1 MTTSLAANNYCFHCG
16 LDNPSGGLF
25 SANIN
30 QQEVYFCCPGC
41 QAVAETINA
50 AGLDNYYNY
59 RDRIADTVDLSFSNT
74 DYLLYDNMD
83 FQQDFVEQQ
92 DNISIAQ
99 LSVQG
104 IHCAACTWLIENQLS
119 KTDGIFS
126 SNVNLANH
134 KASIRWDNSKLKL
147 SDIFRTINAIG
158 YKTAPWL
165 DDEEIHRSK
174 QENKASMA
182 RIGVAGIGMMQVG
195 MYSIALH
202 AGSLQ
207 GIADTSRD
215 LMRYS
220 AMIMATLVI
229 LFSARPFF
237 EGAWRGIKNHHPG
250 MDLPVAIAIGF
261 AYVASCW
268 ATLQSSGEVYFDS
281 VVMFTFF
288 LLLSRHMEMRSR
300 HNLNRKSANLATH
313 TPEFAW
319 KIKSNG
325 EQQQVLPKTLVV
337 GDNIIIKP
345 GERIPADAVI
355 TRGLSS
361 VDESVINGEYLPI
374 EKSSGDVVT
383 AGGLNGDGFLE
394 CKVTAIGKD
403 TQLSIINQLLE
414 HAQQS
419 VPPIAILAD
428 KGTKSFVSV
437 VLITSAC
444 VYVYWHFV
452 APEQAFWIALS
463 VMVVSCPCALS
474 MATPTALTAATGA
487 LREQGL
493 LVRDGNSLEA
503 LTKVTHCI
511 FDKTG
516 TITEGK
522 LNIADIKTMGQQSAD
537 YYRHVAA
544 SLESYSSHPIA
555 SALSQKQTLLTV
567 TDPQIVPGQGISGL
581 IEKREYCIGSD
592 LFIGSHCQLPEL
604 SSNENMLPIYLS
616 ENGRLAAIFYLQ
628 DQLRPSAAKAINQLN
643 RMNIA
648 TILLSGDSSNMV
660 KSIAEELDFSDW
672 QNKLKPADKLSYIEK
687 IKANNGICIAVG
699 DGINDVP
706 LLGAANISIAVANA
720 TDLTRNNADCI
731 MLANDLRNIPLF
743 IEKSKQTQKIIRQN
757 LGWALAYNVC
767 ALPLASMGLVPPYI
781 AALGMSASSLV
792 VVINAMRLWKT
803 PATQLA
809 QSSQALHSNQTN
821 QPRQVTR

>member
-1 MTTSLAANNYCFHCG
+1 MTQSLAANNHCFHCG
-16 LDNPSGGLF
+16 LDNPSGISF

-30 QQEVYFCCPGC
+30 QQEVFFCCPGC

-59 RDRIADTVDLSFSNT
+59 RDRLADTVDLSLSRT
-74 DYLLYDNMD
+74 DYLLYDNLD
-83 FQQDFVEQQ
+83 FQQSFVDQQ
-92 DNISIAQ
+92 DNISVAQ

-119 KTDGIFS
+119 KTEGVFS
-126 SNVNLANH
+126 SSVNLANH

-147 SDIFRTINAIG
+147 SDIFHTINAIG

-174 QENKASMA
+174 QENKTSMA

-220 AMIMATLVI
+220 AMIMATLVV

-237 EGAWRGIKNHHPG
+237 DGAWRGIKNRHPG

-261 AYVASCW
+261 AYIASCW
-268 ATLQSSGEVYFDS
+268 ATLRGSGEVYFDS

-288 LLLSRHMEMRSR
+288 LLVSRHMEMRSR
-300 HNLNRKSANLATH
+300 HQLRRKSASLATH

-319 KIKSNG
+319 RINTNG
-325 EQQQVLPKTLVV
+325 EQQQVLPKTLIV
-337 GDNIIIKP
+337 DDIIIIKP
-345 GERIPADAVI
+345 GERIPADALI
-355 TRGLSS
+355 TSGHSS

-374 EKSSGDVVT
+374 EKNTGDTVT
-383 AGGLNGDGFLE
+383 AGGLNGDGVLE

-414 HAQQS
+414 QAQQS
-419 VPPIAILAD
+419 VPPIAVLAD
-428 KGTKSFVSV
+428 KGAKSFVSV
-437 VLITSAC
+437 ILITSIC
-444 VYVYWHFV
+444 VYIYWYFV

-474 MATPTALTAATGA
+474 LATPTALTAAMGA

-493 LVRDGNSLEA
+493 LVRDGKSLEA

-522 LNIADIKTMGQQSAD
+522 LNIADTEIMGQQSAD
-537 YYRHVAA
+537 YYRHVAT

-555 SALSQKQTLLTV
+555 SAFSQKQTLLTIDNPKII
-567 TDPQIVPGQGISGL
+567 TGQGISGL
-581 IEKREYCIGSD
+581 IDDCEYCIGSD
-592 LFIGSHCQLPEL
+592 LFIATRCQL
-604 SSNENMLPIYLS
+604 SDTRSDENLLPIYLS
-616 ENGRLAAIFYLQ
+616 ENGQLVAIFYLQ
-628 DQLRPSAAKAINQLN
+628 DQLRPSAAKSISQLN
-643 RMNIA
+643 HMNIE
-648 TILLSGDSSNMV
+648 TILLSGDSSNTV
-660 KSIAEELDFSDW
+660 KSIAEQLNFFGW
-672 QNKLKPADKLSYIEK
+672 KNKLMPADKLSHIEK
-687 IKANNGICIAVG
+687 IKAGNGICIAVG

-706 LLGAANISIAVANA
+706 LLGAASISIAVANA
-720 TDLTRNNADCI
+720 ADLTRNNADCI

-757 LGWALAYNVC
+757 LGWALAYNIC
-767 ALPLASMGLVPPYI
+767 ALPLASMGLIPPYL

-792 VVINAMRLWKT
+792 VTINAMRLWKNPT
-803 PATQLA
+803 ARVHASQPT
-809 QSSQALHSNQTN
+809 QSSQVIQ
-821 QPRQVTR
+821 